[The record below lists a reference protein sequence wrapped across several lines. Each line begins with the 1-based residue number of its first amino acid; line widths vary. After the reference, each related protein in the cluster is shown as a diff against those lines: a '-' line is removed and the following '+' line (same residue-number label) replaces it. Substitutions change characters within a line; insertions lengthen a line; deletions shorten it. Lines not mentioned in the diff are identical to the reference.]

1 MLTLCASRTPP
12 LRMVTL
18 LRFKVRGRAGVKRQ
32 QKQHIAYPHSQP
44 PFPSP
49 RSPLPPPPSHLQ
61 VNHLSHWLLTF
72 ELWDLLEKKASSTG
86 DARVVNHTSSASQV
100 PLTAHH
106 GNEGIPFMTRMFKK
120 GFDSGEQST
129 EDGTTGILHAR

>member
-1 MLTLCASRTPP
+1 MSVKKICPDGLDGLDVLCNNVDVMCLENSATKDGYS
-12 LRMVTL
+12 LEV
-18 LRFKVRGRAGVKRQ
+18 
-32 QKQHIAYPHSQP
+32 
-44 PFPSP
+44 
-49 RSPLPPPPSHLQ
+49 Q